1 MWLQQLSEME
11 NRLSNTP
18 MPFWMIQVLTKVE
31 CMIYNDSRG
40 GACPPEKFAIGT
52 WSAGGCLQDSQR
64 TFLDACFETDG
75 GLYFVHLHDLC
86 SHLPL
91 RRLIVAILNR

>member
-1 MWLQQLSEME
+1 ME
-11 NRLSNTP
+11 
-18 MPFWMIQVLTKVE
+18 
-31 CMIYNDSRG
+31 YSRG
-40 GACPPEKFAIGT
+40 GACPAEKFAIGT

-64 TFLDACFETDG
+64 TFFDACFETGG

-91 RRLIVAILNR
+91 RRLIVTILSR